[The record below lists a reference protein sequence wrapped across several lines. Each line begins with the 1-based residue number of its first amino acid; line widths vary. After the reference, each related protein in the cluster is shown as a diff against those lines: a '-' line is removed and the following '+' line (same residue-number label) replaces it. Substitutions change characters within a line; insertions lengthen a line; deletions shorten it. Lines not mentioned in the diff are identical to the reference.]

1 MKIGIYDPYLD
12 DCGGGEKYM
21 MTIASVLSEKHS
33 VDVFWD
39 EENDLRLV
47 EDRFGL
53 DLSKVKL
60 VENIFAS
67 KVSTLSRMVLS
78 RKYDAIIL
86 LSDGSLPL
94 LLCRKLF
101 VHIQRPI
108 ELGKVSFLGN
118 IKKSKVN
125 AFFCNSEFT
134 KKFVDSQF
142 HINAKVIYPPVELH
156 PIKTKKENMI
166 LHVGRFRVFDKTNG
180 TKDYKKQYIMIDAFK
195 KMIDQGLKDWE
206 FTIAVSVK
214 ENDKQAFEDLEKN
227 AKGYP
232 IHFKINKS
240 NKDLWEYYSR
250 SKIYWHATG
259 YGEDLLKYPEK
270 AEHFG
275 ISTVEAMGAGAVP
288 VVIDA
293 GGQSEIITDSK
304 DGMLWKSIPELI
316 EETLIVIASEK
327 LREELSKNA
336 RLRAKDFTIQMF
348 EKKVFDMIKL

>member
-21 MTIASVLSEKHS
+21 MTIASVLSGKHS

-39 EENDLRLV
+39 DKDELKHVEN
-47 EDRFGL
+47 RFGL
-53 DLSKVKL
+53 DLSKIKL
-60 VENIFAS
+60 VKNIFTP
-67 KVSTLSRMVLS
+67 KTSTISRMITS
-78 RKYDAIIL
+78 KKYDAIIL

-94 LLCRKLF
+94 LLCKKLF

-108 ELGKVSFLGN
+108 EIKKFSLLEG
-118 IKKSKVN
+118 IKKSRVT

-142 HINAKVIYPPVELH
+142 GIAAKVIYPPVELH
-156 PIKTKKENMI
+156 PVKVKKENMI
-166 LHVGRFRVFDKTNG
+166 LHVGRFRVYHKTNG
-180 TKDYKKQYIMIDAFK
+180 TKDYKKQYVMVEAFK
-195 KMIDQGLKDWE
+195 KMIDHGLKDWE

-214 ENDKQAFEDLEKN
+214 EDDENAFADLRRL
-227 AKGYP
+227 ATGYP
-232 IHFKINKS
+232 IHFEVNKS
-240 NKDLWEYYSR
+240 NKELWEYYSK

-259 YGEDLLKYPEK
+259 YGEDLMKYPEK

-293 GGQSEIITDSK
+293 GGQPEIITDSEN
-304 DGMLWKSIPELI
+304 GMLWKSIPELI
-316 EETLIVIASEK
+316 EETLIVIASEQ
-327 LREELSKNA
+327 LRNELSKNA
-336 RLRAKDFTIQMF
+336 KTRAKDFTIQKF
-348 EKKVFDMIKL
+348 EENVFDLMTV